1 MASPLPS
8 AHTVPLVRCAIAMVL
23 AGGCTGGDDALAGDS
38 TSAGAPSTTAAVPDT
53 EGDSDASTSG
63 GEPDAPACEADA
75 GPAVV
80 RRLTRFEYDNTVRD
94 LLGTTLQPA
103 QTFAA
108 EPLWLGFDNNGSVSS
123 VSDRIAEQYMTA
135 AEALATDAIA
145 RLDTIVP
152 CDPLAVGEAE
162 CARQFVVDFTRRAYR
177 RPAPAAHVDALF
189 ALWQSGRDTGDF
201 ASGIGRVIEAVLQSP
216 RFLYRFEGADAEP
229 DARGVI
235 ALDDHEIGARLSYFL
250 WGSMPDDAL
259 LAAADAGELQDPEIR
274 AEHARRLLEDPRAR
288 TAVVHF
294 WEQVLQLG
302 ALEIAERDASV
313 FEDWNADI
321 KARMAAEAR
330 GFVAHAVFETD
341 GRLETLLTTPHS
353 WLDATLASYYGLVV
367 AAGDTP
373 AWVQLPADTHRFGL
387 LTQGGIMA
395 GLGKYTTTA
404 PVLRGKFVREQ
415 LLCETLPPPPDDV
428 DFEPPQIDEDA
439 TARERYAEHST
450 NPQCSGCHQM
460 MDPIGFGFENYDGAG
475 RWRALENGAPID
487 ARGVVVSAEGEIE
500 FDGVPALVDVLFE
513 GGRLHD
519 CIALQSMRYA
529 LGREESTED
538 DCAIEDLRVRFREHG
553 DLRELLV
560 DLTRSEAFVTVRPAE
575 VP

>member
-1 MASPLPS
+1 MASPLPRT
-8 AHTVPLVRCAIAMVL
+8 HTLPLVACAIAMVL
-23 AGGCTGGDDALAGDS
+23 SGCRGGDEADAGGS
-38 TSAGAPSTTAAVPDT
+38 TSADGPSTTATVPDT
-53 EGDSDASTSG
+53 DADPDPSTTT
-63 GEPDAPACEADA
+63 GEPDAPACDADA

-94 LLGTTLQPA
+94 LLGTALRPA
-103 QTFAA
+103 ETFAA
-108 EPLWLGFDNNGSVSS
+108 EPLWLGFDNNGAVSS

-135 AEALATDAIA
+135 AEALAVDALA
-145 RLDTIVP
+145 RLDTIVV
-152 CDPLAVGEAE
+152 CDPVAIGEAE
-162 CARQFVVDFTRRAYR
+162 CAREFIVDFTHRAYR
-177 RPAPAAHVDALF
+177 RPVPPAHVDALV
-189 ALWQSGRDTGDF
+189 ALWQTGRDSGDF

-259 LAAADAGELQDPEIR
+259 LAAADAGELTDPEAR
-274 AEHARRLLEDPRAR
+274 AEHAHRLLEDPRAR
-288 TAVVHF
+288 AAVVHF

-302 ALEIAERDASV
+302 ALDIAERDIAI
-313 FEDWNADI
+313 FEDWSTDI
-321 KARMAAEAR
+321 KTRMAAEAR

-353 WLDATLASYYGLVV
+353 WLDATLASYYGIVV

-373 AWVQLPADTHRFGL
+373 SWVQLPADAHRFGL
-387 LTQGGIMA
+387 LTQGAVMA

-428 DFEPPQIDEDA
+428 DFEPPVIDEDA
-439 TARERYAEHST
+439 TARERFAEHST
-450 NPQCSGCHQM
+450 NPQCSGCHQL

-475 RWRALENGAPID
+475 KWRALENGAPID
-487 ARGVVVSAEGEIE
+487 ARGVVVSGDDEVE
-500 FDGVPALVDVLFE
+500 FDGVPGLAEVLLD

-519 CIALQSMRYA
+519 CIALQSLRYA

-538 DCAIEDLRVRFREHG
+538 DCAVEDLRIRFREHG

-560 DLTRSEAFVTVRPAE
+560 DIARSEAFVTVRPAE